1 MKTTNFKI
9 LVGFIVFLWG
19 SGVRAQN
26 YAYMGGSADGSALES
41 VINNTCNTPY
51 HFYAYAGGTADGAA
65 VNTIADNAC
74 ETPFHFYAYAGGEAD
89 GAAVN
94 TVSDNVCDTPYH
106 FNAYFGGNAD
116 GAATEMLKNCADI
129 LPKADFTSNVT
140 TICSGQEVQF
150 TDKST
155 NAVAWEWTFAG
166 GTVVSPTTLTSQNPK
181 VKYNTAG
188 SYKVT
193 LKVRNADGSDE
204 KAVTGYILV
213 SAVPP
218 AITSAEPGATCGP
231 GTVVLKATPSFG
243 TVDWYTS
250 ATGGTKIGTGTT
262 FTTPF
267 ITATTTYY
275 AQAVNESCLSAT
287 RTAVKATVAAGP
299 TFSTSGTTICNGGN
313 ATVSASTSEG
323 KVYWYDAETGGNELG
338 TGNTYTT
345 AITQTRTFW
354 AEVRTA
360 ACTTPRKAAVATATT
375 TAAPTGDSTQTFCHG
390 ATVGNLTATGTAVK
404 WYDAASGGNL
414 LPSSTML
421 VENQVYYA
429 SQTINGCESTS
440 RLAVTVIKGACLG
453 LSEAA
458 LSSMKV
464 YPVPV
469 NDVLYIDAKTAIISL
484 KLYSADGK
492 IVISKK
498 ASGQKERMD
507 VNALPQSS
515 YILRVETADGIK
527 TVKIIK
533 K

>member
-1 MKTTNFKI
+1 MKTINFKT
-9 LVGFIVFLWG
+9 LVGFIAFLWG
-19 SGVRAQN
+19 SASYAQN

-41 VINNTCNTPY
+41 VINN
-51 HFYAYAGGTADGAA
+51 
-65 VNTIADNAC
+65 AC
-74 ETPFHFYAYAGGEAD
+74 ETAPFHFYAYAGGEAD
-89 GAAVN
+89 GAAVH
-94 TVSDNVCDTPYH
+94 TVADNICDTPYH
-106 FNAYFGGNAD
+106 FNAYFGGTAD
-116 GAATEMLKNCADI
+116 GAAMEMLKSCEDI

-140 TICSGQEVQF
+140 TICTGQEVQF

-218 AITSAEPGATCGP
+218 AITSTEPGATCGP

-262 FTTPF
+262 FTTPY

-275 AQAVNESCLSAT
+275 AQAVNENCQSAT

-313 ATVSASTSEG
+313 ATVSVSASEG

-360 ACTTPRKAAVATATT
+360 TCTTSRQAAVAKVNT
-375 TAAPTGDSTQTFCHG
+375 TAAPTGKAEQDYCSN
-390 ATVGNLTATGTAVK
+390 ATLANLSVTGTGIK
-404 WYDAASGGNL
+404 WYNAAAGGDL
-414 LPSSTML
+414 LPSYTAL
-421 VENQVYYA
+421 QANQTYYA
-429 SQTINGCESTS
+429 SQTVNGCESAE
-440 RLAVTVIKGACLG
+440 RLAVTAKPGQCLG
-453 LSEAA
+453 VAESKTGA
-458 LSSMKV
+458 LKV

-469 NDVLYIDAKTAIISL
+469 SEVLFIEDDSRII
-484 KLYSADGK
+484 KIELYSPAGTKVMEKTFSDLK
-492 IVISKK
+492 VQIDMRSLPSATYLVRIVS
-498 ASGQKERMD
+498 D
-507 VNALPQSS
+507 N
-515 YILRVETADGIK
+515 GIK
-527 TVKIIK
+527 TVKIIHR
-533 K
+533 